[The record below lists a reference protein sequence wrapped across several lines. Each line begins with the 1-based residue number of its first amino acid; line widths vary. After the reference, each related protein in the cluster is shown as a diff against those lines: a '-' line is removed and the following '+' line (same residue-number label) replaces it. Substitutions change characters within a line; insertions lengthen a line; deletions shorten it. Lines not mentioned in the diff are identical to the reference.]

1 MSMIYFDKPKI
12 QYYSRG
18 HILIISK
25 AYYMS
30 SANWDII
37 LLLFDLWEQLPR
49 CDMGSTTLKT

>member
-1 MSMIYFDKPKI
+1 MIYFDKPKI